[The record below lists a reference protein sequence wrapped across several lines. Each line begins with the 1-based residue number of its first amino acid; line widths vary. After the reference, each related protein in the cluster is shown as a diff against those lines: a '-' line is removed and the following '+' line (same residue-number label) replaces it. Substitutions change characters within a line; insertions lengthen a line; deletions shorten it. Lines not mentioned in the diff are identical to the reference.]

1 MKKILLLLLA
11 SFMLISCSKDCKYT
25 KAQLEQ
31 MMQSEIKSA
40 GSNWQKIDLIIQKY
54 NLMAREAC

>member
-40 GSNWQKIDLIIQKY
+40 GNNWQKIDLIIQKY

>member
-1 MKKILLLLLA
+1 
-11 SFMLISCSKDCKYT
+11 
-25 KAQLEQ
+25 